1 MSGDED
7 SVDEELAQ
15 LREQTDPGTRVDDGD
30 DTSGAALED
39 AIVSALRDIDAGET
53 AKTLSLRDERL
64 AALAR
69 GLEETGELAE
79 VGAALQEEL
88 GRDTAPGDIDRSEL
102 LRLALILGLEQA
114 ASDVT
119 ETARGAYGRYAA
131 EGF

>member
-1 MSGDED
+1 MSGGED

-15 LREQTDPGTRVDDGD
+15 LREQTDPGTRVEDGD

-53 AKTLSLRDERL
+53 ATMLSLRDERL
-64 AALAR
+64 AALVCR
-69 GLEETGELAE
+69 LKETGELAE
-79 VGAALQEEL
+79 VGAALREEL
-88 GRDTAPGDIDRSEL
+88 GRDSAPDDIDRSEL